1 MIETRSYNRGL
12 CWSARLAVCVILLLS
27 AFPAYCA
34 EKVVGV
40 IMTADLPRYREAHKY
55 FVKAMARHGYD
66 NSRIEIIMQTP
77 NPDPISWANSARKL
91 EALGSD
97 VIVAYGA
104 PATLAVLRE
113 VSNTPVVFSDVYD
126 PIETGI
132 SRSMSSSGR
141 NYCGISAKVPI
152 ITLIKAVQDIRE
164 IKNVGVL
171 YSSKEAGSVAQLKEM
186 KRAAAQLGLSVQ
198 DANVTSARQLDTAL
212 TSLLES
218 VDCVYVSE
226 SAVVSRGFERIVQKA
241 AAHKVPVI
249 SQVPDAAEKGAV
261 VSLEIS
267 QAEQGAVA
275 GEYAADILKGRK
287 PASFSIASPKKVDL
301 VVNMKAAKALGMNV
315 PFQVL
320 SAATK
325 VIK

>member
-1 MIETRSYNRGL
+1 MTRTRSHNHRFFRTAGL
-12 CWSARLAVCVILLLS
+12 ALCAFLLLS
-27 AFPAYCA
+27 PFPAYCA
-34 EKVVGV
+34 EKVVGI
-40 IMTADLPRYREAHKY
+40 IMTADLPRYCEAHKY
-55 FVKAMARHGYD
+55 FMKAMARHGYD
-66 NSRIEIIMQTP
+66 NGRLEVIVQTP

-91 EALGSD
+91 EALGAD

-104 PATLAVLRE
+104 PAALAALRE
-113 VSNTPVVFSDVYD
+113 VGNIPVVFSDVYD

-132 SRSMSSSGR
+132 SRSMTSSGR

-198 DANVTSARQLDTAL
+198 DANVASPRQLDSAL
-212 TSLLES
+212 ASLLER
-218 VDCVYVSE
+218 VDCIYVSE
-226 SAVVSRGFERIVQKA
+226 SAVVSRGLERIVQRA

-249 SQVPDAAEKGAV
+249 SQIPDAAERGAL

-267 QAEQGAVA
+267 EAEQGAVA
-275 GEYAADILKGRK
+275 GEYAADILKGRN
-287 PASFSIASPKKVDL
+287 PASFSIATPKKVDL
-301 VVNMKAAKALGMNV
+301 VVNMKTAKVLGVNI

-320 SAATK
+320 SVATK